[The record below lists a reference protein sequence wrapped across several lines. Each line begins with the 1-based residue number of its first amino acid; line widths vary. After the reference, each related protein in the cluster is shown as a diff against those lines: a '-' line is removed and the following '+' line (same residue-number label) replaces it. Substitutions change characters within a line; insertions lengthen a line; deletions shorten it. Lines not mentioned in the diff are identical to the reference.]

1 MQIEAGAY
9 RGAGWWRRRLRTLSV
24 AAGLPRA
31 LQQVARCHSDRD
43 GAGLEMTPGL
53 RAIVQETEENQ

>member
-1 MQIEAGAY
+1 MAAATADG
-9 RGAGWWRRRLRTLSV
+9 TLSV

-53 RAIVQETEENQ
+53 RAIAQETEENQ